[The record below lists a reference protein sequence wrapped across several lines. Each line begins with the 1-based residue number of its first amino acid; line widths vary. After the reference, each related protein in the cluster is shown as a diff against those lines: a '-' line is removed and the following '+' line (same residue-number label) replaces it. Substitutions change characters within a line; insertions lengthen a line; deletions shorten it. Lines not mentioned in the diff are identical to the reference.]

1 MLGARRPE
9 FLSVDDVVIVA
20 LAPRRGAQRERVG
33 ARGRLGDAEGL
44 QAQFAAG
51 DLGQI
56 SLLLFG
62 IAMPQ
67 DRSHRVHLRVAGRAI
82 AAGGVHF
89 LEDRG
94 GRADAKAAA
103 AEFLRDQRGE
113 IAGFGQRRDKIGRI
127 GAFAVERAPV
137 FARELGAQRAHAFAD
152 VGEFVRVGAMFAHG
166 SFTSSIHLGATWAR
180 PWSIAITS
188 RSTTRAR
195 KLTTPKSLSS
205 SRQNSVRIVSPG
217 NTGAENRPEI
227 AVSRAGS

>member
-152 VGEFVRVGAMFAHG
+152 VGEVFRVDAAFTHEL
-166 SFTSSIHLGATWAR
+166 FTSAR
-180 PWSIAITS
+180 PGSSAITS
-188 RSTTRAR
+188 RSITRAR
-195 KLTTPKSLSS
+195 KLTTPS
-205 SRQNSVRIVSPG
+205 SRQNSVRMVSPG
-217 NTGAENRPEI
+217 YTGAENRPEI